1 LPQFASNAAHSAQKA
16 AGLGLHLRDCARE
29 NLSLTISARARWAR
43 RESMTLSG
51 EPMRPIIAFAIL
63 CLGIGGTASEP
74 EYSSLVHDYVQT
86 ASAGTSLIEIES
98 SISRGD
104 RLTAAQRQDVVEQE
118 SAQQDLLDDSFTA
131 QIVRPLIFAS
141 ARTGPDVNEAAG
153 LDTKSENAHAVASV
167 DDVCQALYT
176 SAQNN
181 DLPVQ
186 FFANLIWQES
196 RLRADDVSK
205 KGAQGIAQFMPE
217 TAVEKGLVNPFDP
230 MQALPASARFLRE
243 LRLQFG
249 NLGFVAAAYNA
260 GPHRVADWLMHR
272 SSLPQ
277 ETRTYVVRVTG
288 LSVDAWRNMPVDNAA
303 LTFAPQLPCRSLPA
317 YADLE
322 QTQLEQAQAEEAKV
336 EQQEPEEL
344 PADTTAT
351 ISEQDDHQRVA
362 EQKHSHDRPEHREV
376 RRAVHE
382 HRTARREAEHTLHA
396 AHERRRSA

>member
-1 LPQFASNAAHSAQKA
+1 
-16 AGLGLHLRDCARE
+16 
-29 NLSLTISARARWAR
+29 
-43 RESMTLSG
+43 MTLSG

-63 CLGIGGTASEP
+63 CLGIGGSASEP
-74 EYSSLVHDYVQT
+74 EYSSLIHDYVQT
-86 ASAGTSLIEIES
+86 ANAGTSLIEIES
-98 SISRGD
+98 SIGRGD
-104 RLTAAQRQDVVEQE
+104 RLTAAQTQDVAEQVSAEQE
-118 SAQQDLLDDSFTA
+118 TARQDLLDDGFDYTRL
-131 QIVRPLIFAS
+131 VRPLIFAS
-141 ARTGPDVNEAAG
+141 ARSGSDVNEAAG
-153 LDTKSENAHAVASV
+153 LDPKNENAHAAASV
-167 DDVCQALYT
+167 DDLCQAVYT
-176 SAQNN
+176 SAQDN

-196 RLRADDVSK
+196 RLRADDVSR

-217 TAVEKGLVNPFDP
+217 TAVEKGLANPFDP

-260 GPHRVADWLMHR
+260 GPRRVADWLMHR

-322 QTQLEQAQAEEAKV
+322 ESQLEEAQAEAAKV

-351 ISEQDDHQRVA
+351 TSEQDDHQRVA
-362 EQKHSHDRPEHREV
+362 EHKHGHDRPEHREV

-382 HRTARREAEHTLHA
+382 HHEARREAEHMLHA
-396 AHERRRSA
+396 AHERRRSV

>member
-1 LPQFASNAAHSAQKA
+1 
-16 AGLGLHLRDCARE
+16 
-29 NLSLTISARARWAR
+29 
-43 RESMTLSG
+43 
-51 EPMRPIIAFAIL
+51 MRPIIAFAIL

-74 EYSSLVHDYVQT
+74 EYSSLVHDYVQR

-98 SISRGD
+98 SVSRGD
-104 RLTAAQRQDVVEQE
+104 RLTAAQTRDVVEHESAEQE
-118 SAQQDLLDDSFTA
+118 SAQQDLLDDGFDYTRL
-131 QIVRPLIFAS
+131 IRPLIFTS

-153 LDTKSENAHAVASV
+153 LDTKNGNAHAAASV

-196 RLRADDVSK
+196 RLRADDVSR

-217 TAVEKGLVNPFDP
+217 TAVEKGLANPFDP

-243 LRLQFG
+243 LRLRFG

-288 LSVDAWRNMPVDNAA
+288 LSVDAWRSMPVDNAA

-322 QTQLEQAQAEEAKV
+322 QSQLEQAQAEAAKV

-344 PADTTAT
+344 PTDTAT

-362 EQKHSHDRPEHREV
+362 EHKHGHERPEHREV

-382 HRTARREAEHTLHA
+382 HHAPRREAEHTLHA
-396 AHERRRSA
+396 AHERHRSA

>member
-1 LPQFASNAAHSAQKA
+1 
-16 AGLGLHLRDCARE
+16 
-29 NLSLTISARARWAR
+29 
-43 RESMTLSG
+43 MTLLG

-63 CLGIGGTASEP
+63 WLGIGGTASEP
-74 EYSSLVHDYVQT
+74 EYSSLFHDYVQT

-104 RLTAAQRQDVVEQE
+104 RLTAAQTQD
-118 SAQQDLLDDSFTA
+118 SAQQDSIDDAPETA
-131 QIVRPLIFAS
+131 RVVRPLIFAS
-141 ARTGPDVNEAAG
+141 AGTDLDVDETAG
-153 LDTKSENAHAVASV
+153 LDTRNENAHAVASV
-167 DDVCQALYT
+167 DDLCNALYT

-181 DLPVQ
+181 DLPVP

-196 RLRADDVSK
+196 RLRADDVSR

-217 TAVEKGLVNPFDP
+217 TAVEKGLANPFDP
-230 MQALPASARFLRE
+230 MQAIPASARFLRE

-260 GPHRVADWLMHR
+260 GAHRVADWLMHR

-303 LTFAPQLPCRSLPA
+303 LTFVPRLPCRSLPA
-317 YADLE
+317 YASVE
-322 QTQLEQAQAEEAKV
+322 QTQFEQAQVEAAKV

-344 PADTTAT
+344 PADMTAT

-362 EQKHSHDRPEHREV
+362 EHKHGHDRPQHREV
-376 RRAVHE
+376 HRAVHE
-382 HRTARREAEHTLHA
+382 RHPVKREAEHTPRA
-396 AHERRRSA
+396 GHERRRSA

>member
-1 LPQFASNAAHSAQKA
+1 
-16 AGLGLHLRDCARE
+16 
-29 NLSLTISARARWAR
+29 
-43 RESMTLSG
+43 
-51 EPMRPIIAFAIL
+51 MRPIIAFAIL

-98 SISRGD
+98 SIRRGD
-104 RLTAAQRQDVVEQE
+104 RLTTAQTQDVAEQDP
-118 SAQQDLLDDSFTA
+118 AQQDLFDDSFETA
-131 QIVRPLIFAS
+131 HLVRPLIFAS
-141 ARTGPDVNEAAG
+141 ARTGPDVNDAAG
-153 LDTKSENAHAVASV
+153 LDTKSENAHVMASV

-176 SAQNN
+176 SAQDN

-196 RLRADDVSK
+196 RLRADDVSR

-217 TAVEKGLVNPFDP
+217 TAVEKGLANPFDP

-288 LSVDAWRNMPVDNAA
+288 LSVDAWRSMPVDNAA

-322 QTQLEQAQAEEAKV
+322 QSQLEQAQAEAAKV
-336 EQQEPEEL
+336 EQQEPEVL
-344 PADTTAT
+344 PADTTT
-351 ISEQDDHQRVA
+351 TTSEQADHQRVA
-362 EQKHSHDRPEHREV
+362 EHKHGHERPEHREV

-382 HRTARREAEHTLHA
+382 HHAPRREAEHTLHA
-396 AHERRRSA
+396 AHERHRSA

>member
-1 LPQFASNAAHSAQKA
+1 
-16 AGLGLHLRDCARE
+16 
-29 NLSLTISARARWAR
+29 
-43 RESMTLSG
+43 
-51 EPMRPIIAFAIL
+51 MRPIIAFAIL

-74 EYSSLVHDYVQT
+74 EYSSLVRDYVQT

-104 RLTAAQRQDVVEQE
+104 RLTSAQTQDVADQESAEQE
-118 SAQQDLLDDSFTA
+118 SARLYFLDGGFETTRL
-131 QIVRPLIFAS
+131 IRPLIFAS
-141 ARTGPDVNEAAG
+141 ARTGSDVNEAAG
-153 LDTKSENAHAVASV
+153 LDPKSENAHAVASV

-217 TAVEKGLVNPFDP
+217 TAVEKGLANPFDP

-322 QTQLEQAQAEEAKV
+322 QTQLEQAQAEEAEV
-336 EQQEPEEL
+336 ERQEPEEL

-351 ISEQDDHQRVA
+351 ISEQGDHQRVA
-362 EQKHSHDRPEHREV
+362 EHNHGHDRSEHREV

-382 HRTARREAEHTLHA
+382 HRTARRVAEHTLHT